1 MTGVVGTLAVVFVEL
16 LGPFGL
22 DEPSPGSLGIALRRG
37 VDEEVAVDANSES
50 GEDSLPRGEFAG
62 RGEFVGL
69 IPELELSSLSV
80 VDSFPVPMVSGG
92 KKTSSNAGMR
102 GWGSV

>member
-1 MTGVVGTLAVVFVEL
+1 MTGVVGALAAVFVEL

-22 DEPSPGSLGIALRRG
+22 DEPSPGSLGITSRRG

-50 GEDSLPRGEFAG
+50 GEDSLP

-92 KKTSSNAGMR
+92 KETSSNAGMR